1 MGEGK
6 EQQPLALI
14 SDAPIDFISKV
25 NKKELI
31 INPREDIYQPL
42 FERIKKVIVNMSEK
56 DHEENFDQLL
66 GIRQS
71 NGEFKWS
78 E

>member
-1 MGEGK
+1 
-6 EQQPLALI
+6 
-14 SDAPIDFISKV
+14 
-25 NKKELI
+25 
-31 INPREDIYQPL
+31 
-42 FERIKKVIVNMSEK
+42 MSEK

-78 E
+78 EWWKKIKKI